1 MMTRIGLRVVLLV
14 AIGST
19 IACDRATKH
28 IAATM
33 LSGTANRSFLADTVR
48 LEYVENAGAF
58 LSLGADWPSWV
69 RTTLFGIGNA
79 VLLLTLAV
87 MAMRRRWSRP
97 ALLGLAL
104 CVAGGVSNLLDRLA
118 FGKVVDFLNVGLGS
132 VRTGIFN
139 VADMAIMRGGGN
151 VLECPSRVPSA
162 DQPGPVHSAV
172 GPIGPTHGH
181 DASRCRRRSG
191 ARGARAPSDRITS
204 RRRR

>member
-1 MMTRIGLRVVLLV
+1 MMIRIGLRVLLLV

-28 IAATM
+28 NAATM
-33 LSGTANRSFLADTVR
+33 LSGTGNRSFLADTIR
-48 LEYVENAGAF
+48 LEYAENAGAF

-87 MAMRRRWSRP
+87 VAMRRQWSRR

-104 CVAGGVSNLLDRLA
+104 CVAGGASNLLDRLA
-118 FGKVVDFLNVGLGS
+118 FGKVVDFINVGLGP

-139 VADMAIMRGGGN
+139 VADMAIMFGVALV
-151 VLECPSRVPSA
+151 VLAGLKES
-162 DQPGPVHSAV
+162 
-172 GPIGPTHGH
+172 
-181 DASRCRRRSG
+181 
-191 ARGARAPSDRITS
+191 APSPAP
-204 RRRR
+204 

>member
-139 VADMAIMRGGGN
+139 VADMAIMLGVALV
-151 VLECPSRVPSA
+151 VLAGMEKSA
-162 DQPGPVHSAV
+162 SSPP
-172 GPIGPTHGH
+172 P
-181 DASRCRRRSG
+181 
-191 ARGARAPSDRITS
+191 
-204 RRRR
+204 